1 MSDFSLS
8 YNSRVSMTLA
18 LHTHTDMHISKY
30 VGCYQILSILF
41 FTCQNRIAC
50 TGAILWSVLDCTHGW
65 RLYLQFSIFTFGV
78 YGSRVYAATLALSL
92 VCAVTYPSIYVEKL
106 KPYFLVSGI
115 IIPSFLVGVQLLT
128 VQVSKY
134 RSTDR
139 FLAQVFQ

>member
-1 MSDFSLS
+1 M
-8 YNSRVSMTLA
+8 
-18 LHTHTDMHISKY
+18 Y
-30 VGCYQILSILF
+30 VFILKFIQSTIFAIKPLNIIIF
-41 FTCQNRIAC
+41 QNRIAC

-65 RLYLQFSIFTFGV
+65 RLYLQFSVFTFGV

-134 RSTDR
+134 RSMDF
-139 FLAQVFQ
+139 FLARVKLFVLIDNYVLFYNILYS

>member
-1 MSDFSLS
+1 
-8 YNSRVSMTLA
+8 MTLG
-18 LHTHTDMHISKY
+18 LHVCMYFIRST
-30 VGCYQILSILF
+30 F
-41 FTCQNRIAC
+41 FAITPLNIIIFQNRIAC

-65 RLYLQFSIFTFGV
+65 RLYLQFSVFTFGV

-92 VCAVTYPSIYVEKL
+92 VCAVTYPSSYVEKL

-134 RSTDR
+134 RSMDR
-139 FLAQVFQ
+139 FLSRVLFVLIDHYILFYDILYS

>member
-1 MSDFSLS
+1 MYVCYINSFKVHWLLS
-8 YNSRVSMTLA
+8 NYKIF
-18 LHTHTDMHISKY
+18 HF
-30 VGCYQILSILF
+30 Q
-41 FTCQNRIAC
+41 CQNRIAC

-65 RLYLQFSIFTFGV
+65 RLYLQFSVFTFGV

-134 RSTDR
+134 RSTDC
-139 FLAQVFQ
+139 FLARALFVLIDNYILLYNILYS